1 MRSDPNIKVIAPWRE
16 WEFKSRTD
24 LIEFAE
30 KNQILVTK
38 DKRGEAPFSIDAN
51 LLHSSS
57 EGKVLEDPNV
67 EPPPY
72 VFQRT
77 VSPEEAPDKATVIEI
92 GFSKGDAV
100 SLDGKALSPATL
112 LTRLN
117 ELGGANGIGRVDL
130 VENRFV
136 GMKSRGIY
144 ETPGGTILSVAHRAI
159 ESITLDRGAAHLKD
173 ELMPRY
179 AELVYN
185 GFWFAPEREMIQALA
200 DKSQAKVDGTV
211 RLKLYKG
218 NVIVIGRASAEFA
231 LFRRARHLRGRPRR
245 LRPEGRGG
253 LHKAQRAAPAH
264 ARDARQAEED
274 LTTLSVVVFV
284 LVYLGMAL
292 GRVPGL
298 AVDRTGVA
306 LLGLIVLLAT
316 GDLSLAEAGSAID
329 MPTIALLFALM
340 ILSAQFE
347 SSGFYGW
354 VAERATH
361 AAKNPKAVL
370 AILVAVVGVLS
381 ALLTNDVIAVALTPL
396 VAAGLMAQGLEAR
409 PYLVA
414 LAGAANAGSAATLI
428 GNPQNI
434 LIGQASHIAFW
445 PYVGFALPPADSGA
459 RGRLLCRRHDLA
471 RELRGRRAQASAP
484 AEPTA
489 PTRLNR
495 FQLAKAVVAV
505 VALVVLFLSPLP
517 RELSALAVAGALL
530 LSRRISSRAMIGAVD
545 WHLLL
550 LFVCLFGVT
559 AAFAKTGLAADG
571 LRWLTENGL
580 LPDRL
585 AVMSPLALAASN
597 TIGNVPA
604 VILILRLL
612 PDLSDGALA
621 GLALLST
628 FAGNLLLTG
637 SLCNIIVAERAAVAG
652 ARLSFSD
659 FARSGIPMTLASFA
673 VTIVWLWLTGL
684 MRM

>member
-1 MRSDPNIKVIAPWRE
+1 
-16 WEFKSRTD
+16 
-24 LIEFAE
+24 
-30 KNQILVTK
+30 VT
-38 DKRGEAPFSIDAN
+38 A
-51 LLHSSS
+51 
-57 EGKVLEDPNV
+57 
-67 EPPPY
+67 
-72 VFQRT
+72 
-77 VSPEEAPDKATVIEI
+77 
-92 GFSKGDAV
+92 
-100 SLDGKALSPATL
+100 
-112 LTRLN
+112 
-117 ELGGANGIGRVDL
+117 
-130 VENRFV
+130 
-136 GMKSRGIY
+136 
-144 ETPGGTILSVAHRAI
+144 
-159 ESITLDRGAAHLKD
+159 
-173 ELMPRY
+173 
-179 AELVYN
+179 
-185 GFWFAPEREMIQALA
+185 
-200 DKSQAKVDGTV
+200 
-211 RLKLYKG
+211 
-218 NVIVIGRASAEFA
+218 
-231 LFRRARHLRGRPRR
+231 
-245 LRPEGRGG
+245 
-253 LHKAQRAAPAH
+253 
-264 ARDARQAEED
+264 
-274 LTTLSVVVFV
+274 LSVVVFV

-298 AVDRTGVA
+298 ALDRTGVA
-306 LLGLIVLLAT
+306 LLGLIVLLAS
-316 GDLSLAEAGSAID
+316 GDLPLDEAGRAID

-370 AILVAVVGVLS
+370 AVLVAVTGFLS

-434 LIGQASHIAFW
+434 LIGQAGHIAFW
-445 PYVGFALPPADSGA
+445 PYVGFALPPTIVA
-459 RGRLLCRRHDLA
+459 LA
-471 RELRGRRAQASAP
+471 AVYFAVVFTWRESFAGGQTVAAAP
-484 AEPTA
+484 AEATA

-505 VALVVLFLSPLP
+505 VALVALFLSPLP

-571 LRWLTENGL
+571 LQWLAENGL

-612 PDLSDGALA
+612 PDLPDGALA

-637 SLCNIIVAERAAVAG
+637 SLCNIIVAERAAAAG
-652 ARLSFSD
+652 ARLSFAD
-659 FARSGIPMTLASFA
+659 FARSGIPMTLVSIA
-673 VTIVWLWLTGL
+673 VTVAWLWFTGL
-684 MRM
+684 MRL